1 MAGRLSRMS
10 ACLFDLAEVD
20 DELFFVR
27 CGWFAPGLPFVFSAG
42 VIEESFVA
50 IGAHEQDLIP

>member
-1 MAGRLSRMS
+1 MSLVS

-20 DELFFVR
+20 DELFFVGR
-27 CGWFAPGLPFVFSAG
+27 CWFIPGLPFVFSAG

-50 IGAHEQDLIP
+50 IGPDEQDLIS